1 MHDSITLIN
10 SIIRTCTM
18 TTRTFQT
25 YTPKIHKTAYVDP
38 TALVIGQVTIG
49 TDSSIWPMS
58 VVRGDI
64 NTITIGERT
73 NIQDGSILH
82 VSHDG
87 EYSPGGAS
95 MTIGNDVTVGH
106 SVVLH
111 ACTLMDCCLIG
122 IGSVILDHAV
132 VHKHAMVGAG
142 SLVTNGKELEGGY
155 LWMGRP
161 AKKVREL
168 SDKEIEYLSY
178 SAKHYVNVK
187 QMHSTAED

>member
-1 MHDSITLIN
+1 MT
-10 SIIRTCTM
+10 IRT
-18 TTRTFQT
+18 FLEH
-25 YTPKIHKTAYVDP
+25 TPNIDSSAYIDP

-49 TDSSIWPMS
+49 AQSSIWPMT

-64 NTITIGERT
+64 NTVTIGQRS

-87 EYSPGGAS
+87 KYSPGGATL
-95 MTIGNDVTVGH
+95 TIGNDVTVGH

-122 IGSVILDHAV
+122 IGSVILDNAV

-142 SLVTNGKELEGGY
+142 SLVTNGKVLDGGY

-168 SDKEIEYLSY
+168 TKEEIEYLSY
-178 SAKHYVNVK
+178 SANHYVKVK
-187 QMHSTAED
+187 EMHENTSKQS

>member
-1 MHDSITLIN
+1 MT
-10 SIIRTCTM
+10 IRT
-18 TTRTFQT
+18 FLEHS
-25 YTPKIHKTAYVDP
+25 PNIHSSAYVDP

-49 TDSSIWPMS
+49 EQSSIWPMT

-64 NTITIGERT
+64 NTVVIGDRS

-87 EYSPGGAS
+87 KYSPGGAKL
-95 MTIGNDVTVGH
+95 TIGNDVTVGH

-111 ACTLMDCCLIG
+111 ACTLMDCCLVG
-122 IGSVILDHAV
+122 IGSVILDNAV

-161 AKKVREL
+161 AKKIREL
-168 SDKEIEYLSY
+168 SDEEIEYLSY
-178 SAKHYVNVK
+178 SARHYVKVK
-187 QMHSTAED
+187 NMHEQSCE

>member
-1 MHDSITLIN
+1 
-10 SIIRTCTM
+10 M
-18 TTRTFQT
+18 TIRTFQN
-25 YTPKIHKTAYVDP
+25 YTPTLHKTAYVDS
-38 TALVIGQVTIG
+38 TALVIGQVSIG
-49 TDSSIWPMS
+49 ADSSVWPMT

-64 NTITIGERT
+64 NTITIGERS

-95 MTIGNDVTVGH
+95 MKIGNDVTVGH

-111 ACTLMDCCLIG
+111 ACTLNDCCLIG
-122 IGSVILDHAV
+122 IGSVILDNAV
-132 VHKHAMVGAG
+132 IHKHAMVGAG

-168 SDKEIEYLSY
+168 SEKEIEYLSY
-178 SAKHYVNVK
+178 SANHYVKVK
-187 QMHSTAED
+187 QMHESTGA